1 MNFTPLKTAGKT
13 LGTLAVVAV
22 LITTVLVAIPGVI
35 GADAS
40 YVVLSNS
47 MEPALETG
55 DVVIVQSVAPAAI
68 SHGDIIT
75 YQRPAGADNGLNQVS
90 HRVINIEETN
100 GEFTYQT
107 KGDAND
113 APDPYQV
120 HESDLTG
127 RVWFTIPYIGYLIQF
142 IGTTAGILT
151 FVVLPGILLVVTEL
165 YSVYQDATTQPQDEP
180 S

>member
-1 MNFTPLKTAGKT
+1 MNRPSLQTAGKT
-13 LGTLAVVAV
+13 TATLAVVAV
-22 LITTVLVAIPGVI
+22 LLTTVLVAIPGVI

-55 DVVIVQSVAPAAI
+55 DVVIVQAVAPGAI
-68 SHGDIIT
+68 EVGDVIT
-75 YQRPAGADNGLNQVS
+75 YQRPPDADGGPNRVS
-90 HRVINIEETN
+90 HRVIDVHEAD
-100 GEFTYQT
+100 GELTYQT

-127 RVWFTIPYIGYLIQF
+127 RIWFTIPYIGYLIRF

-165 YSVYQDATTQPQDEP
+165 YSVYQDATTQPQDEAG
-180 S
+180 